1 MAAVLLLSAQALSR
15 RGWWLRVAGV
25 VGVCVLVA
33 ATVGVEGLFSRITG
47 SGAEDGRWLM
57 LAGTWQGVRAFWPAG
72 SGLGSFGNVF
82 PRFQPAGLSGYVE
95 YAHSDVLQLL
105 MECGLL
111 FVVLAGMALWLLG
124 ARGKVIVRGLRA
136 DPSDMTAAVLASC
149 GLGLLAVTL
158 HSLVDFNLHIPANA
172 ILAAFLMGAFLRL
185 QATDAQVEMR
195 RPSTDMAGH

>member
-1 MAAVLLLSAQALSR
+1 
-15 RGWWLRVAGV
+15 
-25 VGVCVLVA
+25 
-33 ATVGVEGLFSRITG
+33 
-47 SGAEDGRWLM
+47 
-57 LAGTWQGVRAFWPAG
+57 
-72 SGLGSFGNVF
+72 
-82 PRFQPAGLSGYVE
+82 
-95 YAHSDVLQLL
+95 
-105 MECGLL
+105 LL